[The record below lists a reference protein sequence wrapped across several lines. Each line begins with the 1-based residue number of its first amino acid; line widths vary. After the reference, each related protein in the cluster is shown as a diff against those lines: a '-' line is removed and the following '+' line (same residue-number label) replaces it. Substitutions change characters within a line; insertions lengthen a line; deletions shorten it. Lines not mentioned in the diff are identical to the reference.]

1 MDDFVVVSVAQSEG
15 EAVSLCALLES
26 AGIRSM
32 HRLTNQGAGAY
43 DGWAA
48 SAPQEI
54 VVRAE
59 DADLA
64 REVLGS

>member
-1 MDDFVVVSVAQSEG
+1 MTVAQSEG

-26 AGIRSM
+26 AGIKSM
-32 HRLTNQGAGAY
+32 HRLTNAGAGAY

-48 SAPQEI
+48 GAPQEI
-54 VVRAE
+54 VVLAE

-64 REVLGS
+64 RQVLSSQPI